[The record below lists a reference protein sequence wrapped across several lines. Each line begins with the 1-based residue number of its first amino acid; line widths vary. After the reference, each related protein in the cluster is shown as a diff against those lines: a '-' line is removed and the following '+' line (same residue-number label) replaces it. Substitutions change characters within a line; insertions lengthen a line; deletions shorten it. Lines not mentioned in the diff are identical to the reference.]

1 MKVDFL
7 SQAGKLLKEQ
17 KQYRRRLIVFLC
29 LAVVVVYGTLTALKL
44 YGQAM
49 THKMEVLDCQYEVH
63 EHTDECYEMDE
74 EGNLGTEPV
83 CGYADYVIHVHN
95 DDCYDA
101 DGNLTCGLEEHPAH
115 EHTEECYVTE
125 MVLVCGE
132 EAQEDTEAG
141 TESSAD
147 ASEGSADV
155 ESSAAAEGSAEAPDS
170 EESVPEASEP
180 QEPEIICGMEEHVH
194 DDSCLGQ
201 VLVCT
206 QEGHEHTVE
215 CVDRDGNVIC
225 GKEEHVHDGNC
236 QDAEGNIICGQ
247 EEHRHIIVCYDEDG
261 NEICGKAVHTHDDS
275 CRDAEGNI
283 ICGLEEHEHIVRC
296 YQEGYICGTEEH
308 THTEACYAQEEAE
321 GESTEAGAAEP
332 EESTASAEQ
341 ESSAESKESSEA
353 GTESSVETAGHVHT
367 DECYEEV
374 KTLICGEQEL
384 HTHDDSCYDEECFD
398 EDGNLIEGSR
408 PSCGLLQLEEH
419 VHTKE
424 CFKTIELTPEEVAAL
439 ENGAKLHIHTE
450 ECYDEEGNLICGH
463 DATHIHQPE
472 CYDDAGKLICGY
484 GAAVHVHE
492 DKCYDE
498 EGKLI
503 CGYETAAHLHE
514 ESCYDADGNLQCG
527 YETASHV
534 HGKECYDEEGKLTCG
549 YEAAAHVH
557 EDSCYDAEGNL
568 ICGYGTLFDT
578 EDTVKLEGTF
588 TYEAEDYTLEIHV
601 ETDIPSESAES
612 DASVESTTDEESAGT
627 DAATEEKAE
636 SSSEAQVSGTED
648 SSSTEP
654 TEAESQP
661 VTDDSAEESGQEAD
675 ASGIEELSEV
685 QEGDTDTTVPETE
698 ESQDG
703 SGDAPE
709 ETDAE
714 EAEGQPEQDAQILL
728 ADENSGLTLK
738 MIPLAAETDI
748 HTEMASYVDGI
759 DGSKLLDLSVMELH
773 VYRDGKEIDIS
784 DCAVAVNIIP
794 KAVTTEEMI
803 EAYGEEAAAEE
814 GNGIIVSALQET
826 AEGVQGSG
834 NVFLTPDMEEI
845 PVLQNAVAENGVLAI
860 ARYVNNET
868 FTKTFQGE
876 SFIVTAT
883 YRSYAN
889 IPAEAELIAELITE
903 ESDSEH
909 YAKRQAEYQE
919 ALGDETATMQALMK
933 IGFYVE
939 DENGE
944 FTQEVEPGS
953 PVTITIQFLDE
964 DGLAE
969 GKPIT
974 VIHFAEEGTE
984 MLEGSKVQDG
994 STTFRMESFSEIA
1007 VGYGVKNVKVSLDEV
1022 IDYDTDTFHIAF
1034 HIEGEVS
1041 VPVDNKTGSEGNDQ
1055 EVSENGN
1062 STEAI
1067 EEGEEGS
1074 NSSKQ
1079 VGSQEDTED
1088 ELLTSEET
1096 FSALIE
1102 KEELE
1107 GALEFKLD
1115 SLDEN
1120 SEEYSAVAGYAE
1132 ELGDENEEL
1141 LLQILSYSLNYGSA
1155 ELDLSNCKVTAEIS
1169 PTEALV
1175 DSAME
1180 IIDAKEAEALSALEN
1195 DFVPQMPDDSEIE
1208 NALSDAGMVENDIF
1222 DEAGDESEAEDS
1234 IDDFTEDEDSGV
1246 PEDQS
1251 GLIIAAIEIL
1261 DGTEIGEI
1269 ETMSVREAAGG
1280 ITEESNSGT
1289 PELIVMELTANTFA
1303 LRAATAQPNPKFTV
1317 WYYAKLQ
1324 VLDTSEATVNL
1335 AVIDTSNGGENKQ
1348 GKLPKN
1354 GKTVTKTN
1362 IPLNAD
1368 GTIKTKESLEEVY
1381 KSRSYSYYK
1390 APTINY
1396 FNALIENSSYTL
1408 TEVWVNRK
1416 KEDGS
1421 YVDWSDVKGIEKYG
1435 YSSQLHFTNRE
1446 EAATANPNG
1455 NSGYVYISPDA
1466 RIRLVYTVTTDPKHP
1481 FPTAFYDYDISSSKG
1496 TSGDVITMNTASGG
1510 INAATGINNE
1520 VTRYAFGNVNCG
1532 TNYGAQQW
1540 DGNDLNKYNEK
1551 NRNTGASGCTFGLV
1565 NGINE
1570 DRTNV
1575 IFASGINAPQNL
1587 FGPDAYEGKSVYGGD
1602 LKFIRNGDTYTLTEA
1617 VVTSEENNVVKTVG
1631 TISNLHMFNQPSPYT
1646 GKTYDHIWTNN
1657 FWPLDNADSSKR
1669 KDINFGVVTG
1679 LNDKNN
1685 AVGNGKQKF
1694 SGSKSGNLPV
1704 SDDGADHNSF
1714 FGMSYQVGFELTED
1728 YVGPLEYYFFGDDDM
1743 WVFLDGTL
1751 VCDIGGVHSSVGEYV
1766 NLWDYLAKG
1775 SSGKHT
1781 LTFFY
1786 TERGASGSTC
1796 WMQFTLPSVTSI
1808 EPPKKDYGELKVEKT
1823 VANIDKD
1830 KEFNFHIMLTDANG
1844 NKLAD
1849 NYSYAKY
1856 QKSTDGSEDQL
1867 VAGTEEDQFGL
1878 VLFDGSD
1885 FTLKDGQY
1893 IVIRYLP
1900 AGTRYTVTEEDGTYY
1915 TDIVRD
1921 DNGAIVKKDGLL
1933 SEKDIAGSISDGI
1946 QSTVLYKNY
1955 NYNLPKTGGS
1965 GTILYTIAGGI
1976 ALIFGAG
1983 FLYRKKF
1990 RERRG

>member
-101 DGNLTCGLEEHPAH
+101 DGNLTCDLEEHPAH

-132 EAQEDTEAG
+132 EAQEDTEAD
-141 TESSAD
+141 TESSVD
-147 ASEGSADV
+147 VSEGSSDA
-155 ESSAAAEGSAEAPDS
+155 ESSAADEESAEAPDS

-215 CVDRDGNVIC
+215 CVDGDGNVIC

-283 ICGLEEHEHIVRC
+283 ICGMEEHEHIVRC

-332 EESTASAEQ
+332 EESTAPAEQ

-472 CYDDAGKLICGY
+472 CYDDTGKLICGY

-503 CGYETAAHLHE
+503 CGYETATHLHE

-568 ICGYGTLFDT
+568 ICGYGTILDT

-601 ETDIPSESAES
+601 ETDIPSESVES
-612 DASVESTTDEESAGT
+612 DASVESTTDEEPAGT
-627 DAATEEKAE
+627 DAGTEEKTE
-636 SSSEAQVSGTED
+636 SSSEAQASGTEE

-661 VTDDSAEESGQEAD
+661 VTDDSAEEPGQEAD

-703 SGDAPE
+703 SGDASE

-714 EAEGQPEQDAQILL
+714 ESEGQPEQDAQILL

-738 MIPLAAETDI
+738 MIPLAAETEI

-759 DGSKLLDLSVMELH
+759 GGSKLLDLSVMELH

-784 DCAVAVNIIP
+784 DCAVAVNITP
-794 KAVTTEEMI
+794 KAVTAEEMI

-876 SFIVTAT
+876 SFIVTAA

-1007 VGYGVKNVKVSLDEV
+1007 VGYSVKNVKVPV
-1022 IDYDTDTFHIAF
+1022 NTTIDYDMDALHITF
-1034 HIEGEVS
+1034 HIEGELA
-1041 VPVDNKTGSEGNDQ
+1041 VPIDRVKNSDIDGQLADSGSEIAEESQND
-1055 EVSENGN
+1055 VSH
-1062 STEAI
+1062 
-1067 EEGEEGS
+1067 
-1074 NSSKQ
+1074 
-1079 VGSQEDTED
+1079 EDVESFAEIED
-1088 ELLTSEET
+1088 EEDSFPIEDGNT
-1096 FSALIE
+1096 FIIPIE
-1102 KEELE
+1102 GQNLE
-1107 GALEFKLD
+1107 KNLEFKVEALSED
-1115 SLDEN
+1115 
-1120 SEEYSAVAGYAE
+1120 SEEYANAVAGADSISE
-1132 ELGDENEEL
+1132 ADEIL
-1141 LLQILSYSLNYGSA
+1141 LLDVLSYSLVYDEE
-1155 ELDLSNCKVTAEIS
+1155 ELDLSDCTVTIEIA
-1169 PTEALV
+1169 PTQMLIDYTEEVGSIATLELDEQLSQEDLQPEVVITALKGQ
-1175 DSAME
+1175 SEGA
-1180 IIDAKEAEALSALEN
+1180 I
-1195 DFVPQMPDDSEIE
+1195 SEIMDAMVV
-1208 NALSDAGMVENDIF
+1208 NSDTANESISFVK
-1222 DEAGDESEAEDS
+1222 ESEDGNNIVAVAVTMSQANPPFHVEYWAYLDRTV
-1234 IDDFTEDEDSGV
+1234 IGGVRLDDGSKGGV
-1246 PEDQS
+1246 PANAKKD
-1251 GLIIAAIEIL
+1251 L
-1261 DGTEIGEI
+1261 D
-1269 ETMSVREAAGG
+1269 
-1280 ITEESNSGT
+1280 
-1289 PELIVMELTANTFA
+1289 
-1303 LRAATAQPNPKFTV
+1303 
-1317 WYYAKLQ
+1317 
-1324 VLDTSEATVNL
+1324 
-1335 AVIDTSNGGENKQ
+1335 VIDTDGNGV
-1348 GKLPKN
+1348 PKN
-1354 GKTVTKTN
+1354 GEPLATTKIFLDATGN
-1362 IPLNAD
+1362 VISEEKLTQVYSKRDYEYILAPNLAYFDALLEN
-1368 GTIKTKESLEEVY
+1368 ESYVL
-1381 KSRSYSYYK
+1381 K
-1390 APTINY
+1390 
-1396 FNALIENSSYTL
+1396 
-1408 TEVWVNRK
+1408 EVWVLNHDHDKDMCYQKGELICDKSHEHEWGCYEQTLKCEYANPSTIPDNQWIKHFYWRCGQEHEHTDQCQHLRFTNRRETAEG
-1416 KEDGS
+1416 EDGS
-1421 YVDWSDVKGIEKYG
+1421 E
-1435 YSSQLHFTNRE
+1435 
-1446 EAATANPNG
+1446 
-1455 NSGYVYISPDA
+1455 YILISWDKT
-1466 RIRLVYTVTTDPKHP
+1466 IRLVYDTTTKNGNLPSN
-1481 FPTAFYDYDISSSKG
+1481 FYDYDISNG
-1496 TSGDVITMNTASGG
+1496 AIRTNGDAKIITTGAEG
-1510 INAATGINNE
+1510 INSTINCSE
-1520 VTRYAFGNVNCG
+1520 DVKYAFGNNNAG
-1532 TNYGAQQW
+1532 TNYGTKVW
-1540 DGNDLNKYNEK
+1540 NGNNLNMFNKAGN
-1551 NRNTGASGCTFGLV
+1551 GFQGCTFELV
-1565 NGINE
+1565 SKT
-1570 DRTNV
+1570 DRNKDVVFNV
-1575 IFASGINAPQNL
+1575 AAPVV
-1587 FGPDAYEGKSVYGGD
+1587 FGEGKEAEQKGKTIFTQYGLD
-1602 LKFIRNGDTYTLTEA
+1602 FKQEGDTYTLIGVSKKEGD
-1617 VVTSEENNVVKTVG
+1617 VSKTVTG
-1631 TISNLHMFNQPSPYT
+1631 NLDKFVNT
-1646 GKTYDHIWTNN
+1646 TDDIWSNN
-1657 FWPLDNADSSKR
+1657 FWPMDDASTWGASGHDMKFGNSANQDNLRFEPGDNKWKA
-1669 KDINFGVVTG
+1669 
-1679 LNDKNN
+1679 
-1685 AVGNGKQKF
+1685 
-1694 SGSKSGNLPV
+1694 LPV
-1704 SDDGADHNSF
+1704 SDDGIDHNSY
-1714 FGMSYQVGFELTED
+1714 FGMHFAVTFELTEE
-1728 YVGPLEYYFFGDDDM
+1728 YVGPLEYLFFGDDDM
-1743 WVFLDGTL
+1743 WVFLDDEKL

-1766 NLWDYLAKG
+1766 NLWDYLPKG

-1781 LTFFY
+1781 LKFFY
-1786 TERGASGSTC
+1786 TERGASGSSC
-1796 WMQFTLPSVTSI
+1796 WMQFTLPSVTGF
-1808 EPPKKDYGELKVEKT
+1808 EPSQGYGELKIEKT
-1823 VANIDKD
+1823 AENFEAGKD
-1830 KEFNFHIMLTDANG
+1830 FSFDIAFSDASG
-1844 NKLAD
+1844 NPLRND
-1849 NYSYAKY
+1849 YAYTKY
-1856 QKSTDGSEDQL
+1856 QRTFEEVDGVTVEGSKAIENDIIIWNGGHFTLKDNEYIVITFLPIGTKYTITETGSDNCYTDIVVNGTKKENLTADKVAEGSVGSEDQ
-1867 VAGTEEDQFGL
+1867 
-1878 VLFDGSD
+1878 
-1885 FTLKDGQY
+1885 GQVSY
-1893 IVIRYLP
+1893 RNYKAYELP
-1900 AGTRYTVTEEDGTYY
+1900 E
-1915 TDIVRD
+1915 
-1921 DNGAIVKKDGLL
+1921 
-1933 SEKDIAGSISDGI
+1933 
-1946 QSTVLYKNY
+1946 
-1955 NYNLPKTGGS
+1955 TGGS
-1965 GTILYTIAGGI
+1965 GTVSVYAMAGVIVLLG
-1976 ALIFGAG
+1976 GAG
-1983 FLYRKKF
+1983 FLYKKKF
-1990 RERRG
+1990 RERRA

>member
-101 DGNLTCGLEEHPAH
+101 DGNLTCRLEEHPAH

-141 TESSAD
+141 TESSA
-147 ASEGSADV
+147 
-155 ESSAAAEGSAEAPDS
+155 ESSAADEGSAEAPDS

-180 QEPEIICGMEEHVH
+180 QEPEIICGMEEHAH

-215 CVDRDGNVIC
+215 CVDGDGNVIC

-332 EESTASAEQ
+332 EESTAPAEQ
-341 ESSAESKESSEA
+341 ESSAESIESSEA
-353 GTESSVETAGHVHT
+353 GTESSVENAGHVHT

-424 CFKTIELTPEEVAAL
+424 CFKTIELTPEGVAAL

-450 ECYDEEGNLICGH
+450 ECYDEEGKLICGH

-503 CGYETAAHLHE
+503 CGYETATHLHE

-588 TYEAEDYTLEIHV
+588 TYDAEDYTLEIHV
-601 ETDIPSESAES
+601 ETDIPSESA
-612 DASVESTTDEESAGT
+612 GT
-627 DAATEEKAE
+627 DAGTEEKAE
-636 SSSEAQVSGTED
+636 SSSEAQKSGTEE

-661 VTDDSAEESGQEAD
+661 VTDDSAEEPGQEAD

-709 ETDAE
+709 KTDAE

-738 MIPLAAETDI
+738 MIPLAAETEI

-759 DGSKLLDLSVMELH
+759 GGSKLLDLSVMELH

-803 EAYGEEAAAEE
+803 EVYGEEAAAEE

-876 SFIVTAT
+876 SFIVTAA

-994 STTFRMESFSEIA
+994 STTFKMESFSEIA
-1007 VGYGVKNVKVSLDEV
+1007 VGYGVENVKVPLDEA
-1022 IDYDTDTFHIAF
+1022 IDYDTDAFHVTF

-1041 VPVDNKTGSEGNDQ
+1041 VPVDNKAGSEEND
-1055 EVSENGN
+1055 EENLGDGN
-1062 STEAI
+1062 STTETI
-1067 EEGEEGS
+1067 GENEENV
-1074 NSSKQ
+1074 NSSMQ
-1079 VGSQEDTED
+1079 AGSQGADDEDG
-1088 ELLTSEET
+1088 LLTSEEV
-1096 FSALIE
+1096 FSATIE

-1107 GALEFKLD
+1107 GVLEFKLD

-1120 SEEYSAVAGYAE
+1120 SKEYVAVAGYAE
-1132 ELGDENEEL
+1132 ELGDEDEEL
-1141 LLQILSYSLNYGSA
+1141 LLQILSYSLNYEKA

-1169 PTEALV
+1169 PTEMLV

-1180 IIDAKEAEALSALEN
+1180 IIDAKEAEALSVLEN
-1195 DFVPQMPDDSEIE
+1195 DIVPQMPDDSEVGDALPAMDVAEEEIFIE
-1208 NALSDAGMVENDIF
+1208 DEVE
-1222 DEAGDESEAEDS
+1222 EEAEDS
-1234 IDDFTEDEDSGV
+1234 VDDFAEDEEDAEV

-1261 DGTEIGEI
+1261 DSTEIGEI
-1269 ETMSVREAAGG
+1269 ETMSVSEVAGG
-1280 ITEESNSGT
+1280 IAEENNNSIEE
-1289 PELIVMELTANTFA
+1289 PIVMELTANTFA
-1303 LRAATAQPNPKFTV
+1303 LRAVAAQPNPKFKV
-1317 WYYAKLQ
+1317 CYYANLE
-1324 VLDTSEATVNL
+1324 VLNTTGAANNL
-1335 AVIDTSNGGENKQ
+1335 SVIDTSGRTLPTNGI
-1348 GKLPKN
+1348 KLKS
-1354 GKTVTKTN
+1354 KS
-1362 IPLNAD
+1362 IPLNSD
-1368 GTIKTKESLEEVY
+1368 GTVRTKKSLKQVY
-1381 KSRSYSYYK
+1381 SSRSYTYYK

-1396 FNALIENSSYTL
+1396 FNALIENGSYKL
-1408 TEVWVNRK
+1408 VEIWVNRGEK
-1416 KEDGS
+1416 DENGKLL
-1421 YVDWSDVKGIEKYG
+1421 WNEKYK
-1435 YSSQLHFTNRE
+1435 YSSKLHFTNRE
-1446 EAATANPNG
+1446 EAKTAVNG
-1455 NSGYVYISPDA
+1455 GNEGYVWISNSA
-1466 RIRLVYTVTTDPKHP
+1466 RIRLVYDVTKDDSKP
-1481 FPTAFYDYDISSSKG
+1481 FPAAFYDYDISGSKSTNNG
-1496 TSGDVITMNTASGG
+1496 VTTMQTAAGG
-1510 INAATGINNE
+1510 INAAETVGSSKNNP
-1520 VTRYAFGNVNCG
+1520 RYAFGNVNCG
-1532 TNYGAQQW
+1532 TNFGSQTWNSNY
-1540 DGNDLNKYNEK
+1540 LNKHNPV
-1551 NRNTGASGCTFGLV
+1551 NTDPTGTAGRNWVGYGCTFGLV
-1565 NGINE
+1565 TGIN
-1570 DRTNV
+1570 DARDNV
-1575 IFASGINAPQNL
+1575 TFASGITAPKNL
-1587 FGPDAYEGKSVYGGD
+1587 FGPDGNTGKYIYSGN
-1602 LKFIRNGDTYTLTEA
+1602 LKFIRKGDTYTLTTA
-1617 VVTSEENNVVKTVG
+1617 DVTNASTVG
-1631 TISNLHMFNQPSPYT
+1631 NLDRFNNPT
-1646 GKTYDHIWTNN
+1646 CGTTTHTTIWTNN
-1657 FWPLDNADSSKR
+1657 FWPMDEAATSSR
-1669 KDINFGVVTG
+1669 KDINFG
-1679 LNDKNN
+1679 DYSK
-1685 AVGNGKQKF
+1685 AGKQKSQ
-1694 SGSKSGNLPV
+1694 SGDLPA
-1704 SDDGADHNSF
+1704 SDDGKDHNSF
-1714 FGMSYQVGFELTED
+1714 FGMSYQVNFTLSED

-1743 WVFLDGTL
+1743 WVFLDDIL

-1766 NLWDYLAKG
+1766 NLWDYLEEE
-1775 SSGKHT
+1775 SSGTHT
-1781 LTFFY
+1781 LSFFY

-1796 WMQFTLPSVTSI
+1796 WMQFTLPSATAV

-1823 VANIDKD
+1823 TANIDKD

-1867 VAGTEEDQFGL
+1867 VEGTEEDQYGL

-1921 DNGAIVKKDGLL
+1921 DNGTIVKKDGLL
-1933 SEKDIAGSISDGI
+1933 SGKDIAGSISDGI